1 MWLMSPLTWL
11 LLAVLLAPLAWHVRP
26 RTFWPWRIAVGVVLV
41 AIMAMTPMV
50 ANTLVGYLERPV
62 PAADSCSLQ
71 PPSTVVVLGGGRDWN
86 PRGVDDF
93 SGLNAA
99 SRRRMDQGIGYWR
112 GDTRRVVVVSGGPT
126 RVGATPHADTLVR
139 YARWM
144 GVPEIALRSETLS
157 PNTWHNAR
165 QVAGLEPPVER
176 RIVLVTSALHMPRA
190 FYSFDAAG
198 FEVCPMPTDW
208 RFIPFGLPGYL
219 IPQTSA
225 LVKTEVALHELVG
238 LAYYRWLNW
247 GGEPMRG
254 T

>member
-1 MWLMSPLTWL
+1 MWLMSPLSWL
-11 LLAVLLAPLAWHVRP
+11 LIAVLAAPLAWRVRP
-26 RTFWPWRIAVGVVLV
+26 RSVWPWRAAVAMVVV

-62 PAADSCSLQ
+62 PAAGSCSQQ
-71 PPSTVVVLGGGRDWN
+71 PPSTVVVLAGGREGK
-86 PRGVDDF
+86 PRGADDF

-99 SRRRMDQGIGYWR
+99 SRRRMDRGVAYWR
-112 GDTRRVVVVSGGPT
+112 ADTRRTVVVAGGPT
-126 RVGATPHADTLVR
+126 RAGAMPHADTLVH

-144 GVPEIALRSETLS
+144 GVPAIALRSETLS

-165 QVAGLEPPVER
+165 QVAGLQPPVAR
-176 RIVLVTSALHMPRA
+176 RIGVVTSALHMPRA
-190 FYSFDAAG
+190 AYSFEAAG

-208 RFIPFGLPGYL
+208 SFIPFELPGYL

-225 LVKTEVALHELVG
+225 LVKTELALHELVG

-247 GGEPMRG
+247 RSEPMRG